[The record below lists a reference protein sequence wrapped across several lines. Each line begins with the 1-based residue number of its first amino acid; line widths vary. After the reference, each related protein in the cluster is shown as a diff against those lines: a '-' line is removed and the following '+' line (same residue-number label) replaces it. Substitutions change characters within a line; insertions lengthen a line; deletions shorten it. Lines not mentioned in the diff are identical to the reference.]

1 MGSMPHWFA
10 KTKEMAAFDRYF
22 STPRRRRQGSARPL
36 PGRRLGAWTAAATSS
51 AASDALDHEWRG
63 IANRGTRW
71 RVSLDEHFRG
81 DWIHLHFPDDP
92 EGRTATSAAGSGP
105 RCRRTDVI
113 DGCGAGVMFAIHKAM
128 GDTELANLGLGEDY
142 RDRLWKAERDNGIDI
157 DDGIRGI
164 ALSWN
169 CVAPA
174 GDNFFEVDALRG
186 PTRGRVRHRHAA
198 PVRPRHRH
206 GHGRRCAG
214 RPHRLRPPTDS
225 TEPTG
230 SQSAS

>member
-22 STPRRRRQGSARPL
+22 STRDVDEKELLDRYLRALRRMGGTDFFSRA
-36 PGRRLGAWTAAATSS
+36 
-51 AASDALDHEWRG
+51 DALEHEWRG
-63 IANRGTRW
+63 FVNPGLML

-81 DWIHLHFPDDP
+81 DWIHHLFPTDP
-92 EGRTATSAAGSGP
+92 DNYGAIGGRFWPQVPSH
-105 RCRRTDVI
+105 DVI
-113 DGCGAGVMFAIHKAM
+113 ERLRAGVVFAIHKAM
-128 GDTELANLGLGEDY
+128 GDTELANLGLGHRY
-142 RDRLWKAERDNGIDI
+142 RDRLWKAERDNGIDV

-186 PTRGRVRHRHAA
+186 PTVVEFSIASPRPYGHSTVMGMADDLRAGLIAFA
-198 PVRPRHRH
+198 PDADQHE
-206 GHGRRCAG
+206 
-214 RPHRLRPPTDS
+214 S
-225 TEPTG
+225 
-230 SQSAS
+230 

>member
-22 STPRRRRQGSARPL
+22 STRDVSEKELLDRYLKALARM
-36 PGRRLGAWTAAATSS
+36 GGDDFYSRA
-51 AASDALDHEWRG
+51 DALETEWAAR
-63 IANRGTRW
+63 ADTSLLL

-81 DWIHLHFPDDP
+81 DWIHHLYPSDP
-92 EGRTATSAAGSGP
+92 EQYGGVGGRFWPQVPSQ
-105 RCRRTDVI
+105 DVI
-113 DGCGAGVMFAIHKAM
+113 EGLRAGVVFAIHKAM
-128 GDTELANLGLGEDY
+128 GDTELANLGLRQRY

-174 GDNFFEVDALRG
+174 GENFFEVDALRG
-186 PTRGRVRHRHAA
+186 PTVVEFAIASPRPFGHSTVTGMADDLRAGLIGFA
-198 PVRPRHRH
+198 PE
-206 GHGRRCAG
+206 
-214 RPHRLRPPTDS
+214 TDES
-225 TEPTG
+225 
-230 SQSAS
+230 